1 MTWPDRAGAKVDP
14 MDGPEHDDPVLL
26 TWSVH
31 LIRQHPWK
39 GVGAAVGIVGTTA
52 LLWLTLGAAGALF
65 LGLALALSVAPF
77 FVPQEYRLS
86 KRQVRVRRGLRWHA
100 HRWEAFR
107 RAGRRKGRV
116 LLSAFPAEH
125 PLDAWRGLVLVPAGN
140 DAEVWGFVQDR
151 LADQG
156 QADER
161 AGLQE
166 H

>member
-1 MTWPDRAGAKVDP
+1 
-14 MDGPEHDDPVLL
+14 MDGLERDDPVLL
-26 TWSVH
+26 SWSVH

-39 GVGAAVGIVGTTA
+39 GVGAAVGTLGTTA
-52 LLWLTLGAAGALF
+52 LVWFALGATGALV

-100 HRWEAFR
+100 HHWDAFR
-107 RAGRRKGRV
+107 RAGRRRGRV
-116 LLSAFPAEH
+116 LLSTFPADH

-151 LADQG
+151 LADQD
-156 QADER
+156 QADED
-161 AGLQE
+161 AGPQE